1 MDQQEETWSMVMSV
15 CGYFVILCPGNPMQ
29 QPRQWKCVCL
39 SSDYLICQ
47 RGQVYLSAWP
57 SPTPRPGAHTRPHYM
72 RALLKYFLI
81 SEKYFLFWAPLS
93 LPDSPLVGGTEVG
106 KLADWC
112 EVRTL
117 KWVWYSRPPS
127 ILLTQQKFKLD
138 TKGRV
143 GGGLLNA
150 KELNLFVMNGSHNFW
165 AKLITF

>member
-57 SPTPRPGAHTRPHYM
+57 SPTPDLG
-72 RALLKYFLI
+72 LI
-81 SEKYFLFWAPLS
+81 HGRITCAPSRNIFSSPKKYFLFWAPLS

-138 TKGRV
+138 TKGR

-150 KELNLFVMNGSHNFW
+150 KELNLFVMNGRHNFW